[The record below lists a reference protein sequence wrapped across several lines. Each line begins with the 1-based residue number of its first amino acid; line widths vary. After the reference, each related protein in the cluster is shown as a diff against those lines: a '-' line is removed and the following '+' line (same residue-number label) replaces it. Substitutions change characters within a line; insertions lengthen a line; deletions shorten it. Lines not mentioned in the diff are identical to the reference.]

1 MARPMYVKVSDIQK
15 DDDQYRIYN
24 LPPDAKYV
32 VSGCAGSGKS
42 SLALLFL
49 ERALQSGEDDN
60 TPNQVYYIATVHEL
74 VECVR
79 KQFARFATVPKY
91 NDYAITGAAW
101 AAGSI
106 SDLQRRGQNQH
117 GPFLIRGRECMKCN
131 PRGYNNDWIDLKINK
146 QPDYLLID
154 EAQDFD
160 LPTLKSFASSV
171 NKGCVFYGDDAQKII
186 ANGTNLD
193 DLCAELRIQRHCLK
207 RNWRLSKEVAK
218 FAQELP
224 GKKADDDFV
233 RRCRGE
239 YQEKPIVYGCANED
253 MMVQYILE
261 RCQKATVDDDIG
273 IVLRSNQQIHRW
285 YQHFKNVLG
294 DNMVSARYS
303 YDTLSP
309 FGIPTSHYD
318 YLRETPVKIVR
329 YEDAKGQQFRDVYVI
344 ADDALMND
352 PLGMSC
358 FYVGVTRA
366 ERYLYVLYQG
376 GKPAF
381 LENVD
386 PDVYRT
392 SDVKEI
398 NF

>member
-24 LPPDAKYV
+24 LPPNSRYV

-49 ERALQSGEDDN
+49 ERALQSGEDES

-79 KQFARFATVPKY
+79 KQFARFVTVPKY

-101 AAGSI
+101 NAGLI
-106 SDLQRRGQNQH
+106 SDLQRRGQNQN
-117 GPFLIRGRECMKCN
+117 GPFLIRGRQCMEGI
-131 PRGYNNDWIDLKINK
+131 PHGYNNNWIDLKINK
-146 QPDYLLID
+146 TPDYLLID

-160 LPTLKSFASSV
+160 LNTLEKFSAAAR
-171 NKGCVFYGDDAQKII
+171 KGCVFYGDDAQKII
-186 ANGTNLD
+186 ANGT
-193 DLCAELRIQRHCLK
+193 DLNQLCDTLGIERHYLK
-207 RNWRLSKEVAK
+207 RNWRLSRAIAR
-218 FAQELP
+218 FAQALP
-224 GKKADDDFV
+224 GQTTDDDLV

-239 YQEKPIVYGCANED
+239 YNEKPIVYGCNDED
-253 MMVQYILE
+253 AMRQYILE
-261 RCQKATVDDDIG
+261 RCQKATADDDIG
-273 IVLRSNQQIHRW
+273 VVLRSNRQIHEW
-285 YQHFKNVLG
+285 YKYFSGRLVDG
-294 DNMVSARYS
+294 MVSARYS
-303 YDTLSP
+303 YDALTP
-309 FGIPTSHYD
+309 FGLPTSYYD
-318 YLRETPVKIVR
+318 YLRETPVKILR

-344 ADDALMND
+344 ADETLMND
-352 PLGMSC
+352 PQGMSC

-376 GKPAF
+376 VKPAF
-381 LENVD
+381 LANID

-392 SDVKEI
+392 SDIQEI